1 MHICDVMII
10 FFQFSVPAMMDEALE
25 VLEARQV
32 NYASIDGLINPL
44 II

>member
-1 MHICDVMII
+1 MII

-32 NYASIDGLINPL
+32 NYASNRWFD
-44 II
+44 